1 MKLRITRVISRPIC
15 QAKSRCVSFRV
26 PLDLGLENLDHIAH
40 RLTTP
45 SECRNL
51 AGSEFDPESL
61 FDRDY
66 KIDVCHRIPAVDVG
80 GGSGIGYHEFVIV
93 EHPT

>member
-15 QAKSRCVSFRV
+15 QAKSRCVSFRAS
-26 PLDLGLENLDHIAH
+26 LDLGLENLDHIAH
-40 RLTTP
+40 RLTTL

-66 KIDVCHRIPAVDVG
+66 EIDVCHRIPTVDVG
-80 GGSGIGYHEFVIV
+80 GGSGFGYHEFVIV